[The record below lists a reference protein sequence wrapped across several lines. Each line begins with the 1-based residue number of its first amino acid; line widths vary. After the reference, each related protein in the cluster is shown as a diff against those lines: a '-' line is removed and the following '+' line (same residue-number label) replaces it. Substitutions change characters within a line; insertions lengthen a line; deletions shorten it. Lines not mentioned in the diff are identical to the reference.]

1 MRQYGQLFIIAT
13 LATAFLGCTPKEQIL
28 KIEGGNIKVVASE
41 KQEGAAKVRDILAS
55 ASMAVDSIRRPVIGY
70 AAHDL
75 EKRIP
80 ESPLMNFAADAL
92 LATAREHTGEH
103 IDIAITNKGG
113 LRSNI
118 QAGTITFGDIYNV
131 FPFDNTLALLTLDG
145 AQLLQLCR
153 EIAAVGGEAVSGI
166 QLVITPQRE
175 LVSATVGGKPI
186 EPSGR
191 YRIAT
196 SDYLAQGND
205 RMSSLAS
212 GTERDIKSDV
222 TIRDLMVKYIKGL
235 AAKGMELDAEC
246 DGRITVKD

>member
-1 MRQYGQLFIIAT
+1 M
-13 LATAFLGCTPKEQIL
+13 
-28 KIEGGNIKVVASE
+28 
-41 KQEGAAKVRDILAS
+41 
-55 ASMAVDSIRRPVIGY
+55 
-70 AAHDL
+70 
-75 EKRIP
+75 
-80 ESPLMNFAADAL
+80 
-92 LATAREHTGEH
+92 
-103 IDIAITNKGG
+103 
-113 LRSNI
+113 
-118 QAGTITFGDIYNV
+118 
-131 FPFDNTLALLTLDG
+131 
-145 AQLLQLCR
+145 
-153 EIAAVGGEAVSGI
+153 GGEAVSGLE
-166 QLVITPQRE
+166 LVITPQRE
-175 LVSATVGGKPI
+175 LVNATVGGKPI